1 MKKLFRG
8 PVIYILIIA
17 AIFLLTQSS
26 SLFSADTGKKK
37 DYSEFLQLVKEGQ
50 ITKIS
55 ITQND
60 LVAMKKGSAV
70 SEKDFP
76 KKYDY
81 STYIPSSTQFA
92 EDMKDI
98 FGDDK
103 TYGGIDIQYNPVP
116 ETSIWLEFLPLI
128 LLMVGFGVF
137 WFFTMNQSQG
147 GRAMNFSKSRAK
159 MTIGDKTGKTF
170 DDVAGADEEKEELQA
185 IVEFLRNPHK
195 FTEMGARVPKGVLLV
210 GPPGGGKTLLAK
222 AVAGEA
228 GVPFFSISGSDFV
241 EMFVGVGAARVRD
254 LFDNAKKNA
263 PSIIFI
269 DEIDA
274 VGRRRGAGLGGGHD
288 EREQTLNQ
296 LLVEMDG
303 FQVNDNIIVMAAT
316 NRKDILDPAL
326 LRAGRFDRQVY
337 INYPDVKGREGIL
350 RVHSKGKPL
359 GPDVDF
365 GVIARTTV
373 GFIGSDLENVMN
385 EAAILAVR
393 RGKNQINM
401 TEIEEAILKTVAG
414 PEKKSRVV
422 TDKDKRCTAV
432 HEVGHA
438 LVAASLPGCDPV
450 HEVSIIPRGMAA
462 GYTMTLPENDDR
474 HEFRTEMLDNVAM
487 SLGGRAAEAVILG
500 DISTGASQD
509 IKQATSTVKS
519 MVTKWGMSDLI
530 GPVYLG
536 GEEEVFIGR
545 DYGRAKDISDDF
557 ANEVDSEVKRI
568 IKESY
573 DKAEGIIRFNKDKLC
588 EISDILIA
596 EEKIEGER
604 FKTLISDDA
613 LRHEALI
620 AAHRLISDEAR
631 SAALVTEEK
640 KEEEIAQEE

>member
-1 MKKLFRG
+1 
-8 PVIYILIIA
+8 
-17 AIFLLTQSS
+17 
-26 SLFSADTGKKK
+26 
-37 DYSEFLQLVKEGQ
+37 
-50 ITKIS
+50 
-55 ITQND
+55 
-60 LVAMKKGSAV
+60 
-70 SEKDFP
+70 
-76 KKYDY
+76 
-81 STYIPSSTQFA
+81 
-92 EDMKDI
+92 
-98 FGDDK
+98 
-103 TYGGIDIQYNPVP
+103 
-116 ETSIWLEFLPLI
+116 
-128 LLMVGFGVF
+128 
-137 WFFTMNQSQG
+137 
-147 GRAMNFSKSRAK
+147 
-159 MTIGDKTGKTF
+159 
-170 DDVAGADEEKEELQA
+170 
-185 IVEFLRNPHK
+185 
-195 FTEMGARVPKGVLLV
+195 
-210 GPPGGGKTLLAK
+210 
-222 AVAGEA
+222 
-228 GVPFFSISGSDFV
+228 
-241 EMFVGVGAARVRD
+241 
-254 LFDNAKKNA
+254 
-263 PSIIFI
+263 
-269 DEIDA
+269 
-274 VGRRRGAGLGGGHD
+274 
-288 EREQTLNQ
+288 
-296 LLVEMDG
+296 
-303 FQVNDNIIVMAAT
+303 
-316 NRKDILDPAL
+316 
-326 LRAGRFDRQVY
+326 
-337 INYPDVKGREGIL
+337 
-350 RVHSKGKPL
+350 
-359 GPDVDF
+359 
-365 GVIARTTV
+365 V

-462 GYTMTLPENDDR
+462 GYTMTLPDNDDR
-474 HEFRTEMLDNVAM
+474 HEFKTEMLDSVAM

-604 FKTLISDDA
+604 FKALISDDA